1 MKELVSKRL
10 GIIVPV
16 YNEAEALPV
25 FLRVMTPIFD
35 DIRGRGLEPTLI
47 FVDDGSRDASVQI
60 ISEMSWPVNVR
71 VLRLSRNFGKESA
84 LTAGLAQVDADA
96 VVVLDADLQDP
107 PELIVPMID
116 KWLNGAKVIVPRR
129 ADRSEDSRMKR
140 VTADWFYRLHNK
152 ISDVDVP
159 HNAGDFRLMDRA
171 VVEAVNTL
179 PENRR
184 FMKGILAW
192 VGFPTEYMEFKRPA
206 RSAGTTK
213 YSFWKMWRYAVEG
226 ITSFSEVPLIIW
238 TFLGAMISFLAFSY
252 ATYIVI
258 STLIFGVE
266 TPGYASMITIV
277 LFLGG
282 IQVLGIGILGEY
294 LGRVYSEVK
303 RRPSFV
309 ISEEI
314 RLPADEV
321 GQSDAG

>member
-171 VVEAVNTL
+171 VVEAVNT
-179 PENRR
+179 
-184 FMKGILAW
+184 
-192 VGFPTEYMEFKRPA
+192 
-206 RSAGTTK
+206 
-213 YSFWKMWRYAVEG
+213 
-226 ITSFSEVPLIIW
+226 
-238 TFLGAMISFLAFSY
+238 
-252 ATYIVI
+252 
-258 STLIFGVE
+258 
-266 TPGYASMITIV
+266 
-277 LFLGG
+277 
-282 IQVLGIGILGEY
+282 
-294 LGRVYSEVK
+294 
-303 RRPSFV
+303 
-309 ISEEI
+309 
-314 RLPADEV
+314 
-321 GQSDAG
+321 